1 MDMPD
6 SEMGKM
12 DFPGAIKALK
22 DAGFTRE
29 AAVLQR
35 LAENMASSRDA
46 AINALPTVG
55 RKQ

>member
-1 MDMPD
+1 M
-6 SEMGKM
+6 SEISRM
-12 DFPGAIKALK
+12 DFQGAIKLLK

-46 AINALPTVG
+46 AIDALPTVG

>member
-1 MDMPD
+1 MPD
-6 SEMGKM
+6 SKMGKM

-29 AAVLQR
+29 ATFLQR
-35 LAENMASSRDA
+35 LAENMALSRNA
-46 AINALPTVG
+46 AMNALPTVG

>member
-1 MDMPD
+1 MPD

-35 LAENMASSRDA
+35 LAENMHSRPLAESSDYER
-46 AINALPTVG
+46 
-55 RKQ
+55 

>member
-1 MDMPD
+1 MPD
-6 SEMGKM
+6 SKMGKM
-12 DFPGAIKALK
+12 DFPGAIKLLK

-35 LAENMASSRDA
+35 LAENMASSRNA
-46 AINALPTVG
+46 AMNALPTVG